1 MKTGFAVVCAASLI
15 AALAPAGAA
24 FAADEAMSAVDEW
37 SEMDQPLPSDRI
49 IVRWHADADRTDRA
63 QARRSVETADA
74 QNLGSRRFQLLE
86 LGDGEDP
93 DAAVAAL
100 KQNPAVANVSRDGYS
115 VLDANEPNDPLFN
128 QLWGLDNKG
137 LNLLGLPSTAGL
149 DIDAL
154 GAWGKTTG
162 DMSVVV
168 ADLDDGIRPQHPDLA
183 SRIWNNSDEVPGNG
197 IDDDGNSYV
206 DDTFGMDFA
215 GSNVDVPATDNDPT
229 DDIQA
234 GGHGTHTAGTI
245 AAAGNN
251 GQGITGV
258 AQKATL
264 MPLRV
269 CGWSNYYANVSCPFS
284 SQVAAINYA
293 GKNGARIANMSLGGT
308 TGNSLVRDAFAA
320 NPQVLFVISAGN
332 DGWNVEVPGQTKY
345 PCAWDPTTSGI
356 AGAVDNVVCVA
367 ASDQKDGKA
376 SFSNWG
382 KVKVDLAA
390 PGTEVLS
397 TYPHQ
402 QRYAEDFESSF
413 AFTGWTNGGFTT
425 GTGPFT
431 TTGITNNTST
441 QTNNTTRSTTTPAI
455 NVTGPLRCVAYQ
467 TRKVTL
473 GTGDSYN
480 YAVYQ
485 DGSPF
490 TVSTPAAGDMVRGS
504 YGFNVSAGSHAI
516 TVRYDFTKGT
526 TNTGS
531 VWLDNL
537 KIGCW
542 VPPGA
547 ESSAS
552 YEYLQGTSMA
562 APQVTGAAALL
573 AAYEPDASTMQL
585 KQALLTSV
593 DPVAIF
599 HPNTGT
605 YPIAT
610 GGRLNA
616 NKALDAVDALV
627 APDTTLLTGPSGTV
641 ASNSATMTFSS
652 PSKSPVTYECQTDGA
667 GFAAC
672 ASPHAVNGLAS
683 GAHTFAVRAKDAF
696 GNVDPSPATASWT
709 VQESVVA
716 PAKVTGLKVKR
727 LKKKAKVSWQPVAGA
742 DAYQV
747 RWAKGKKK
755 FGKWVEVSSTKKTIK
770 KLSPKKK
777 YKVQVIAVNNAGTS
791 PAATAKVKKFKK
803 K

>member
-1 MKTGFAVVCAASLI
+1 
-15 AALAPAGAA
+15 
-24 FAADEAMSAVDEW
+24 
-37 SEMDQPLPSDRI
+37 
-49 IVRWHADADRTDRA
+49 
-63 QARRSVETADA
+63 
-74 QNLGSRRFQLLE
+74 
-86 LGDGEDP
+86 
-93 DAAVAAL
+93 
-100 KQNPAVANVSRDGYS
+100 
-115 VLDANEPNDPLFN
+115 
-128 QLWGLDNKG
+128 
-137 LNLLGLPSTAGL
+137 
-149 DIDAL
+149 
-154 GAWGKTTG
+154 
-162 DMSVVV
+162 
-168 ADLDDGIRPQHPDLA
+168 
-183 SRIWNNSDEVPGNG
+183 
-197 IDDDGNSYV
+197 
-206 DDTFGMDFA
+206 
-215 GSNVDVPATDNDPT
+215 
-229 DDIQA
+229 
-234 GGHGTHTAGTI
+234 
-245 AAAGNN
+245 
-251 GQGITGV
+251 
-258 AQKATL
+258 
-264 MPLRV
+264 
-269 CGWSNYYANVSCPFS
+269 
-284 SQVAAINYA
+284 
-293 GKNGARIANMSLGGT
+293 
-308 TGNSLVRDAFAA
+308 
-320 NPQVLFVISAGN
+320 
-332 DGWNVEVPGQTKY
+332 
-345 PCAWDPTTSGI
+345 
-356 AGAVDNVVCVA
+356 
-367 ASDQKDGKA
+367 
-376 SFSNWG
+376 
-382 KVKVDLAA
+382 
-390 PGTEVLS
+390 
-397 TYPHQ
+397 
-402 QRYAEDFESSF
+402 
-413 AFTGWTNGGFTT
+413 
-425 GTGPFT
+425 
-431 TTGITNNTST
+431 
-441 QTNNTTRSTTTPAI
+441 
-455 NVTGPLRCVAYQ
+455 
-467 TRKVTL
+467 
-473 GTGDSYN
+473 
-480 YAVYQ
+480 
-485 DGSPF
+485 
-490 TVSTPAAGDMVRGS
+490 MVRGS
-504 YGFNVSAGSHAI
+504 YVFTVSAGSHAI